1 MVIFAGKFDF
11 GRTEINILHCC
22 MAILVINT
30 ILPSEHSQSHNRSL
44 VPSPASARER
54 RSKMDGRY
62 LPAKTGGG
70 GGGGGS
76 PYGAIVVDLFR
87 VIAPNSA
94 SSWAS
99 NARSGR

>member
-30 ILPSEHSQSHNRSL
+30 ILPSEHSQSQQSL
-44 VPSPASARER
+44 PGPPTASARER

-76 PYGAIVVDLFR
+76 PYGAIVADLFR

-94 SSWAS
+94 FSWAS